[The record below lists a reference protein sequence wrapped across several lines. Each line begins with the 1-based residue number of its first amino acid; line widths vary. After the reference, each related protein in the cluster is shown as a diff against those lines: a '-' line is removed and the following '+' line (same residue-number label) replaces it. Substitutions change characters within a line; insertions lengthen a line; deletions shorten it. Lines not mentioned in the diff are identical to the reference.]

1 MGMPERSILLMN
13 DIHYYQFIGHRVTW
27 ALVHRRTSAESKNA
41 LSPMH
46 FSLVSMKD
54 NVAAASIS
62 KPGHFDRL
70 YSGVQ

>member
-1 MGMPERSILLMN
+1 MHHKAMN
-13 DIHYYQFIGHRVTW
+13 DIHYYQFIGAPGNG

-46 FSLVSMKD
+46 FSLVFGDLKD